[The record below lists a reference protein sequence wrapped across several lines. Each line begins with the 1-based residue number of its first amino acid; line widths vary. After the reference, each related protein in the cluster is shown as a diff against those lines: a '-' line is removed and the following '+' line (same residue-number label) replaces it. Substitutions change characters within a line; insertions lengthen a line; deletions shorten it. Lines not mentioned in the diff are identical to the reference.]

1 MLTLQ
6 GTTRLIVIALYM
18 DNRLRIIPSGTLF
31 EMQNGELLEVLN
43 YVNATKVLVQ
53 FIDRKSP
60 PFYAH
65 IGNLRKGKYKN
76 KFYPSLFGAGF
87 EGIGNFSFKEDKFAV
102 NSWRGIIQRAFSKLE
117 KDQRPN
123 TVDVT
128 IHEDWCNFQK
138 FAEWA
143 VCQKGYGKYKFEI
156 DKDLIVLGNSHYSPD
171 FCCYLPREINTRLP
185 KRYGSFD
192 KVYYYSDKNRY
203 KAFYTD
209 SSGKK
214 KSIIGST
221 YSEVSMTRKILV
233 NKMIKDISEKYFK
246 DLDEV
251 VVNRLSNYYNLNEVI
266 K

>member
-1 MLTLQ
+1 
-6 GTTRLIVIALYM
+6 
-18 DNRLRIIPSGTLF
+18 
-31 EMQNGELLEVLN
+31 MQNG
-43 YVNATKVLVQ
+43 Q
-53 FIDRKSP
+53 FVK
-60 PFYAH
+60 
-65 IGNLRKGKYKN
+65 
-76 KFYPSLFGAGF
+76 
-87 EGIGNFSFKEDKFAV
+87 
-102 NSWRGIIQRAFSKLE
+102 
-117 KDQRPN
+117 
-123 TVDVT
+123 
-128 IHEDWCNFQK
+128 
-138 FAEWA
+138 
-143 VCQKGYGKYKFEI
+143 KGYGKYKFEI

-266 K
+266 E